1 MRTPSIAE
9 QGELWR
15 VLTRLERELVD
26 RARLRTLLAAADT
39 VVALRR
45 FDVRALKAQIAGRSR
60 RQKRPT

>member
-15 VLTRLERELVD
+15 VLTRLERELAD

-45 FDVRALKAQIAGRSR
+45 LDVRALKAQIAERSR